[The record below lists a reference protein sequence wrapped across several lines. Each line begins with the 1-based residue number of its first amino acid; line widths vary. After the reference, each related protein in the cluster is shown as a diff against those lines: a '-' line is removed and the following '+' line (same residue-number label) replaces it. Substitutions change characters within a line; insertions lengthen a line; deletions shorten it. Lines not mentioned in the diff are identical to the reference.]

1 VIPMI
6 FQIGDIVF
14 NTRRNFHGIVT
25 CVDNEYCQL
34 YILETEEYH
43 YWCSSNILAK
53 VNDV

>member
-1 VIPMI
+1 MSESTIN
-6 FQIGDIVF
+6 IGDIVKLG
-14 NTRRNFHGIVT
+14 NLYGIVT